1 MLRSIFAAVFLVT
14 VIVASDLRLQAQC
27 PFSPL
32 IHTDLWICKQ
42 GDPQLKT
49 VAKPRT
55 LISSHDGGAA
65 SPIDKSEERLPHPWQ
80 QSEACFKDFCLF
92 FDKESDNGIALITT
106 LDNALTVANSPAD
119 LLSAS
124 VEQTA
129 FYEAEVPGKGV
140 GLIANRTI
148 RKGEIIMQQLPA
160 LVIHPTPH
168 MDMHPEK
175 REDFYRSAIEQLPKK
190 TQESF
195 MRQMGESFYEKVVK
209 NSFRAFVD
217 DVAHLA
223 VYPKVSR
230 FNHDCRP
237 K

>member
-1 MLRSIFAAVFLVT
+1 MLRSIFAAVFFVT
-14 VIVASDLRLQAQC
+14 VAVASDSQLQTQC
-27 PFSPL
+27 PSNPF
-32 IHTDLWICKQ
+32 IHTDPQTCKRE
-42 GDPQLKT
+42 DSRLKII
-49 VAKPRT
+49 AKPRT
-55 LISSHDGGAA
+55 PISNNDRGAT
-65 SPIDKSEERLPHPWQ
+65 SSNNKSEESLPHPWQ
-80 QSEACFKDFCLF
+80 QSETCFKNFCLF
-92 FDKESDNGIALITT
+92 FHKESDNGISLITT
-106 LDNALTVANSPAD
+106 LDNALTVANLPAD
-119 LLSAS
+119 ILSVS

-168 MDMHPEK
+168 VDMHPEE
-175 REDFYRSAIEQLPKK
+175 REDFYRLAIKQLPRK